1 MSFKITEIRR
11 SNLGRHKVS
20 GRVPEGGNRITML
33 VGPNGS
39 GKTQVLVEMLNKYV
53 QGRRSRSSL
62 VSDIEIEG
70 VGEPSRV
77 VAQTFSPFSRFP
89 KENTKPLTLQEYLE
103 PSPGPYAAIG
113 LTRGYGIG
121 RPIAREVA
129 GRILKRLY
137 ANPLEAPSFAVALT
151 SM

>member
-1 MSFKITEIRR
+1 
-11 SNLGRHKVS
+11 
-20 GRVPEGGNRITML
+20 ML

-89 KENTKPLTLQEYLE
+89 KENTNRPLKY
-103 PSPGPYAAIG
+103 PS
-113 LTRGYGIG
+113 L
-121 RPIAREVA
+121 AR
-129 GRILKRLY
+129 
-137 ANPLEAPSFAVALT
+137 
-151 SM
+151 